1 MNSENT
7 SDNTQAKALNKTDV
21 ISSFFNKL
29 LYKYVDW
36 ERMWYNPKC
45 KFKKGDKLKLNWKAK
60 VFFKTNILNDEN
72 PIFKKIDKENL
83 VYFKSGE
90 TCNLYWL
97 TRL

>member
-1 MNSENT
+1 MTKLSK
-7 SDNTQAKALNKTDV
+7 NTQVPKCDKTAV

-45 KFKKGDKLKLNWKAK
+45 NLKKGDKLKLNWKAK
-60 VFFKTNILNDEN
+60 VYFKTNILNDEN
-72 PIFKKIDKENL
+72 PIFKKIDKDNL

-97 TRL
+97 SRL

>member
-1 MNSENT
+1 MKTEF
-7 SDNTQAKALNKTDV
+7 DNTENEAFNKTDV

-29 LYKYVDW
+29 LYKYIDW

-45 KFKKGDKLKLNWKAK
+45 NFKKGDKLKLNWRARAY
-60 VFFKTNILNDEN
+60 FKTNILNDKN
-72 PIFKKIDKENL
+72 PIFLKIDKDNL

-97 TRL
+97 SRL